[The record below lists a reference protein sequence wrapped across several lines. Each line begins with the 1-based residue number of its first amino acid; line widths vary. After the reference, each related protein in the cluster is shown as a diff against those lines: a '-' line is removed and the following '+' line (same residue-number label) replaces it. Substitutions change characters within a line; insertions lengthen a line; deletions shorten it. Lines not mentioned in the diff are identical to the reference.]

1 MPTNI
6 NEQRVDFTTN
16 NLCKMQY
23 FSLFDRID
31 IVLDPCPNKN
41 KQIIE
46 GSLTT
51 HSYIYRAISALFFS
65 F

>member
-1 MPTNI
+1 MSTNI

-51 HSYIYRAISALFFS
+51 HSYLYRAISALFFS